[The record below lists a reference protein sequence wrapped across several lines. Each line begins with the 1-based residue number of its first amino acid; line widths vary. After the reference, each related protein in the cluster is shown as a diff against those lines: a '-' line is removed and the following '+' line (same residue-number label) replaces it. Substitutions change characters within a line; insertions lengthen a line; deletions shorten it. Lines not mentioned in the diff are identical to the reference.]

1 MLNLNPNKIPIYA
14 ALTGAGLDVPSF
26 DLGHG
31 VVLSRLAV
39 SLPASRLA
47 ELLPGVPEVNR
58 SALRALAAGGPGLDL
73 SAQIFVPAEFRPHR
87 WLDRV
92 NTVWWLVTLLRL
104 RSTPEVQVP
113 LLSSEPF
120 AQEPRAGEGVG
131 FWPVETEPHRLPFD
145 PEAPRRISG
154 DDLEWLAAHWFHA
167 GRLVVRSVPFNDAVK
182 ALDKAYSMTEVAV
195 SLSALWEGLEV
206 LFGEEGGPAPGVPE
220 SIASFLTPE
229 GPARGALRE
238 GISRLYEARSTAEA
252 GQEPPE
258 GFLAETYAIAKR
270 VFLKIIE
277 EEHVPTRA
285 EIEAGRFG
293 ARLN

>member
-1 MLNLNPNKIPIYA
+1 MLNPNKIPIYA
-14 ALTGAGLDVPSF
+14 ALTGAELEAPSF

-31 VVLSRLAV
+31 VVLSRLAAY
-39 SLPASRLA
+39 LPAPLLF
-47 ELLPGVPEVNR
+47 EMLPGVPEANHA
-58 SALRALAAGGPGLDL
+58 ALRALAASGPGLSL
-73 SAQIFVPAEFRPHR
+73 SAQIFVPAEFHPHR

-120 AQEPRAGEGVG
+120 DETPRTGEDVG
-131 FWPVETEPHRLPFD
+131 FWPVEIEPRRLAFD

-154 DDLEWLAAHWFHA
+154 DDLLWVGAHWLHS
-167 GRLVVRSVPFNDAVK
+167 GRLVVRNVPFNDAVK
-182 ALDKAYSMTEVAV
+182 ALDRAYSMTEVPA
-195 SLSALWEGLEV
+195 SLLALWESLEV
-206 LFGEEGGPAPGVPE
+206 LFGEDGGPAPGVPGGV
-220 SIASFLTPE
+220 ASFLTPE
-229 GPARGALRE
+229 GSSRGALRE
-238 GISRLYEARSTAEA
+238 GISRLYEARSAAEA
-252 GQEPPE
+252 GHEPPE

-277 EEHVPTRA
+277 EDRVPTRA

-293 ARLN
+293 AGLN